1 MAEGGGTVVITH
13 RVRIFVFTGDPR
25 GYRHFL
31 VRPKPRAEWSWG
43 PLSGPIRYE
52 EQFHQAIQRQVREK
66 LGLKE
71 GAILDLAHHPT
82 EMAGDITWVDW
93 DFGFGIPFHGEVLPE
108 PLPSPDEPD
117 WTWATLGEALKL
129 DLPRT
134 VQEALIHLE
143 LLLHSPA

>member
-1 MAEGGGTVVITH
+1 MVITH
-13 RVRIFVFTGDPR
+13 RVRIFVFADDPK

-31 VRPKPRAEWSWG
+31 IRPKPRAEWSWG
-43 PLSGPIRYE
+43 PLSGTIRYE
-52 EQFHQAIQRQVREK
+52 EQFHQAIRRHVKEK
-66 LGLKE
+66 LGLDE
-71 GAILDLAHHPT
+71 GSILDLEHHPT

-93 DFGFGIPFHGEVLPE
+93 DFGYGLPPSRE
-108 PLPSPDEPD
+108 PLPRPLPSVEEPE
-117 WTWATLGEALKL
+117 WTWATLGEALQL